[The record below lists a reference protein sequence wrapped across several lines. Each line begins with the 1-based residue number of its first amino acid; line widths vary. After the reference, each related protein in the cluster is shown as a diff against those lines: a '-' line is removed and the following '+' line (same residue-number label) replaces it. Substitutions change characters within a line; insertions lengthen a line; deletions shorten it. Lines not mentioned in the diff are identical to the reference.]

1 MSKKQ
6 WEDLFIEIKDVYTN
20 FDIKEWSW
28 FDVPYFSMNFNDNG
42 RHYKINQ
49 KGVPM
54 PKFFTK
60 IKEAQDIVAK
70 CHAIRTPTQA
80 AVFVIEQFGIAC
92 AELSKEKNSPFK
104 VIISE
109 DLHLHNKSNKD
120 TD

>member
-1 MSKKQ
+1 
-6 WEDLFIEIKDVYTN
+6 
-20 FDIKEWSW
+20 
-28 FDVPYFSMNFNDNG
+28 MNFNDNG